1 MGSGGEAGWLL
12 SSLVGPTVP
21 GPLHLTWVPT
31 PSSVCHLCHTWFPLM
46 GQVCTLSPV
55 GPPLL
60 PEQSPKFFITAQ
72 VCPPKYQASDLG
84 PLLGAQLSWAVHLH
98 PLPAVL
104 LTP

>member
-1 MGSGGEAGWLL
+1 MGTEAGEGWLL

-21 GPLHLTWVPT
+21 GPLHLTT
-31 PSSVCHLCHTWFPLM
+31 PSSVCHLCHTWSPLM
-46 GQVCTLSPV
+46 WQVCTLSPM

-72 VCPPKYQASDLG
+72 VSPPKYQASELG
-84 PLLGAQLSWAVHLH
+84 PLLGTQLSQGCPSA
-98 PLPAVL
+98 PLPIVL